1 MLVVHTIAELRGCLR
16 SETDIALVPT
26 MGNLHQGH
34 LDLVRIARQHGQFV
48 VVSLFV
54 NPLQFGVN
62 EDFSKYPRTLEQD
75 CKMLEQCGVDLVF
88 APSER
93 DLYPQ
98 PQQVTVELPPVVN
111 ELCGAFRPG
120 HFRGVATVV
129 LKLFNIV
136 QPRIAVFGK
145 KDYQQWYVMRQMT
158 AQLNLPVEIIG
169 GETVRASDGLAL
181 SSRNQYLN
189 VAERTEA
196 AFLYQTLIGIR
207 LAILNG
213 ATDFYKLE
221 RQAMEV
227 LTARGWRVDYVA
239 IRDQINLAEP
249 IACECNL
256 VILAAAW
263 LGQTRLIDNLITTPL
278 LHKICLSNKILRDHH
293 TNL

>member
-1 MLVVHTIAELRGCLR
+1 MLVIHTIAELRARLQGL
-16 SETDIALVPT
+16 TGIALVPT

-48 VVSLFV
+48 VVSIFV

-62 EDFSKYPRTLEQD
+62 EDYSKYPRTLEQD
-75 CKMLEQCGVDLVF
+75 CKMLEQCGVDMVF
-88 APSER
+88 APGER

-98 PQQVTVELPPVVN
+98 PQQVTVELPSIAN

-120 HFRGVATVV
+120 HFRGAATVV

-145 KDYQQWYVMRQMT
+145 KDYQQLYLMRQMA

-189 VAERTEA
+189 VMERTEA
-196 AFLYQTLIGIR
+196 VFLYQTLIGIS
-207 LAILNG
+207 LAIMDG
-213 ATDFYKLE
+213 AADFFKLE
-221 RQAMEV
+221 RQAIEA
-227 LTARGWRVDYVA
+227 LTVRGWQVDYVT
-239 IRDQINLAEP
+239 IRAQSNLAEP
-249 IACECNL
+249 TASERSL
-256 VILAAAW
+256 VILAAAR
-263 LGQTRLIDNLITTPL
+263 LGQTRLIDNLEV
-278 LHKICLSNKILRDHH
+278 LREW
-293 TNL
+293 

>member
-1 MLVVHTIAELRGCLR
+1 MRVIHTIAELRERLR
-16 SETDIALVPT
+16 GVTGIVLVPT

-48 VVSLFV
+48 VVSIFV
-54 NPLQFGVN
+54 NPLQFGIN
-62 EDFSKYPRTLEQD
+62 EDYAKYPRTLEQD
-75 CKMLEQCGVDLVF
+75 CKMLEQCGVDMVF

-98 PQQVTVELPPVVN
+98 PQQVTVDLPPIAN

-120 HFRGVATVV
+120 HFRGAATVV

-145 KDYQQWYVMRQMT
+145 KDYQQLYLMRQMA

-196 AFLYQTLIGIR
+196 VFLYQTLIGIR
-207 LAILNG
+207 LAIMNG
-213 ATDFYKLE
+213 ATDFFKLE
-221 RQAMEV
+221 RQAIEA
-227 LTARGWRVDYVA
+227 LTARGWQVDYVT
-239 IRDQINLAEP
+239 IRAQSNLAEP
-249 IACECNL
+249 IASECNM

-263 LGQTRLIDNLITTPL
+263 LGKTRLIDNLEV
-278 LHKICLSNKILRDHH
+278 LRDG
-293 TNL
+293 